1 MALTWLDSLYPYLN
15 QQPRNPY
22 LNLAALRIMNQGVEQ
37 PSPSDAA
44 NPQPDQGSAPVPA
57 PSPAAN
63 APATPQPQQDATGSS
78 VSVSNDRPPVPG
90 PLASMPARPPS
101 NLPSGSLNPVI
112 LGSYYN
118 MPTPLGG
125 GGGAALSAALGQP
138 GVAAAAGNAPPAAAP
153 PATGTATRPAV
164 PGPLADPRTF
174 QWSTW
179 SGRDKPILTA
189 GDWSGLF
196 GRGAP
201 PAAAGATPAA
211 RTYPGDDWSI
221 DRTGAV
227 SPSFGVAPRPQR
239 RPKTP
244 LAPDVA
250 RARILSPSYYG

>member
-44 NPQPDQGSAPVPA
+44 NPQPDQGGAPVPA

-63 APATPQPQQDATGSS
+63 APATPQPQPDATGSS

-201 PAAAGATPAA
+201 PAAAAAAAPITARPDLAQRVPLNRTPM
-211 RTYPGDDWSI
+211 P
-221 DRTGAV
+221 
-227 SPSFGVAPRPQR
+227 PR
-239 RPKTP
+239 RPRD
-244 LAPDVA
+244 LNAPTRYA
-250 RARILSPSYYG
+250 GSGAAAFPIS